1 MTMTEQ
7 QNILADTYESPM
19 VTVSFCEL
27 WSGLCAQS
35 VVTDVSFNKIA
46 AEAQESGGEV
56 DFSQESFNHNWED
69 VVE

>member
-35 VVTDVSFNKIA
+35 VVTDASFNEIA
-46 AEAQESGGEV
+46 PEAQESGGEI
-56 DFSQESFNHNWED
+56 DMSQETFNHTWED
-69 VVE
+69 ITE